1 MTLLT
6 FAAECYAAGCPQ
18 RATIDRYFLLA
29 GPTAA
34 NLPRT
39 VAAGEWDRQTDRWT
53 PYCFIDRALH
63 TM

>member
-18 RATIDRYFLLA
+18 RATIDRHFLLA

-34 NLPRT
+34 NLQRT
-39 VAAGEWDRQTDRWT
+39 VAAGEWDRQTDGH
-53 PYCFIDRALH
+53 H
-63 TM
+63 TVS